1 MKYLPA
7 LMLILLMTA
16 CGQKGPLFLPDEE
29 ETNVSGEF
37 AAANHEEDHL

>member
-29 ETNVSGEF
+29 ETNVPENY
-37 AAANHEEDHL
+37 AAADREEELH

>member
-1 MKYLPA
+1 MKYLQV

-29 ETNVSGEF
+29 ETNVTENYP
-37 AAANHEEDHL
+37 AADREKELL

>member
-29 ETNVSGEF
+29 DTNVTEHY
-37 AAANHEEDHL
+37 AAVDREKELL

>member
-7 LMLILLMTA
+7 FMLILLMTA

-29 ETNVSGEF
+29 ETNVSKEYT
-37 AAANHEEDHL
+37 AADREEELL